1 LTDIAIARQHAG
13 DLIESVITKG
23 DLGKLSPGE
32 RTHYY
37 VEVCRSVG
45 LNPFT
50 KPFEYIVLN
59 GQLRLYARREA
70 TDQLRKINGISLEVI
85 SREIDGDL
93 FVCHVRARDKTDR
106 TDEDYGAVSIAG
118 LRGEA
123 RANAIM
129 KGITKGKRRVTLS
142 LCGLGFLDENEIEDI
157 PARDRHM
164 PPVSV
169 TAELDAFAAVN
180 PPKLPDVS
188 LPHATVQEPPA
199 DERLL
204 ERDARA
210 AAAQGTEALRKH
222 MRSLTPE
229 DRDRLA
235 ALVGSRQ
242 TPGEL
247 LRLAQ
252 ASDAAF
258 QAAEPDDGPVDAFG
272 LPAEN
277 PRDEAWFVVEGK
289 NPRAFHTAMYQRI
302 REARTAAEIERLRA
316 SNPAIDDLD
325 KATREAV
332 LNELANRERELR
344 QREPGDDG

>member
-1 LTDIAIARQHAG
+1 
-13 DLIESVITKG
+13 
-23 DLGKLSPGE
+23 
-32 RTHYY
+32 
-37 VEVCRSVG
+37 
-45 LNPFT
+45 
-50 KPFEYIVLN
+50 
-59 GQLRLYARREA
+59 
-70 TDQLRKINGISLEVI
+70 
-85 SREIDGDL
+85 
-93 FVCHVRARDKTDR
+93 
-106 TDEDYGAVSIAG
+106 
-118 LRGEA
+118 
-123 RANAIM
+123 M

-180 PPKLPDVS
+180 PPRLPDVS

-222 MRSLTPE
+222 MRGLSPA
-229 DRDRLA
+229 DRDALRELA
-235 ALVGSRQ
+235 GTREK
-242 TPGEL
+242 PGEL

-258 QAAEPDDGPVDAFG
+258 QAAEPDDRPTDAFG
-272 LPAEN
+272 LPAERS
-277 PRDEAWFVVEGK
+277 RDEAWWSAPQLIVEGK
-289 NPRAFHTAMYQRI
+289 NPREFHAAMYQRI
-302 REARTAAEIERLRA
+302 RQARTVEEIERLRA

-332 LNELANRERELR
+332 LGELADRERELR
-344 QREPGDDG
+344 AAAD